1 MERSYK
7 ESLLGYKVLNSSRK
21 QTTVLFSITQKCQEL
36 REEKY
41 YQELRVLEVEVNH

>member
-36 REEKY
+36 IEERY